1 MSREGEEPVAGGGI
15 YAANTRFA
23 RERGIGVM
31 KDISR
36 NFQRAYELVQQNME
50 ASGSG
55 AQLPGARVAKYI
67 NTCVP
72 GVLEVQDLFEAD
84 RTEFLQ
90 MACYSLLGSLPEQ
103 AVLAEWQSRTDL
115 SEWAYRRAVMDSLM
129 NRPEVL
135 AGDRVIRGNI
145 YMEEPGRGGQAR
157 RSIRQRILSAGVRV
171 SRRLPLGIK
180 APLKK
185 LVMKVLLRRHV

>member
-1 MSREGEEPVAGGGI
+1 
-15 YAANTRFA
+15 
-23 RERGIGVM
+23 M

-36 NFQRAYELVQQNME
+36 NFERAYELVQQNME
-50 ASGSG
+50 TSGSG
-55 AQLPGARVAKYI
+55 ARLPGVRVTKYI
-67 NTCVP
+67 NSCTP
-72 GVLEVQDLFEAD
+72 GVLEVQELFEAD

-90 MACYSLLGSLPEQ
+90 MAYYSLLGSLPEQ
-103 AVLAEWQSRTDL
+103 EVLETWQSRTDL

-135 AGDRVIRGNI
+135 AGDRVIRDNI

-157 RSIRQRILSAGVRV
+157 RGIRQRILSAGIRI